1 MPLSQKYLEDITFAN
16 PNGETMLTDSEG
28 YMTGEKVVS
37 YTAPQTVKAF
47 VSANSGGAT
56 LNAFGFDEQYDK
68 MLMIADKTCNIEE
81 GAVVWLGTTTTLTP
95 TSTEGKYTVGAY
107 PYLVKK
113 VGYAKC
119 LSYLPVGLS
128 KASAS

>member
-1 MPLSQKYLEDITFAN
+1 MLSQKYLEDVTFAN
-16 PNGETMLTDSEG
+16 PNGETMLVDAKG

-37 YTAPQTVKAF
+37 YSAPQTVKAF
-47 VSANSGGAT
+47 VSANSGSAV
-56 LNAFGFDEQYDK
+56 LNAFGFEERYDK
-68 MLMIADKTCNIEE
+68 MLMIADNGCNIEE
-81 GAVVWLGTTTTLTP
+81 GAVLWLGTATTLVP
-95 TSTEGKYTVGAY
+95 TQTEGKYTVGEY

-128 KASAS
+128 KVSTL